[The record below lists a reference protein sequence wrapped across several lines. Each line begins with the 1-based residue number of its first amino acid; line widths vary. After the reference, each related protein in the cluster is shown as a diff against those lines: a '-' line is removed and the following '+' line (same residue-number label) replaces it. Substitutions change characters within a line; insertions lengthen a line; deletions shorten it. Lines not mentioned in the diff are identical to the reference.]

1 MAGETGR
8 VYKGRN
14 IMYEQTD
21 DNRQGMY
28 EGVIACYLDERIDS
42 EEFWEVIDNRIYA
55 DHETVLDFIEWVTDV
70 PGGHNSLA
78 WLSED
83 EANELIV
90 SCPTLKEHLIR
101 KGFDVSKEV
110 EVYTDSRGNRV
121 SVNFHPDCN
130 TRI

>member
-1 MAGETGR
+1 M
-8 VYKGRN
+8 K
-14 IMYEQTD
+14 QTN

-55 DHETVLDFIEWVTDV
+55 DHEIVLDFIESVTE
-70 PGGHNSLA
+70 GSGYIYA
-78 WLSED
+78 WLGED
-83 EANELIV
+83 ESNDLITA
-90 SCPTLKEHLIR
+90 CPTLKEHLIR

-110 EVYTDSRGNRV
+110 ELYTDSKGNKV

-130 TRI
+130 TQVNV